1 MKRLLSKLT
10 YANVVATL
18 CLFLVLG
25 GGAAFAAGKLGKN
38 TVGAKQLKNNAVTA
52 AKIKNGAVTAAKIQ
66 NGAITGTKVDL
77 GTLGTVPSATKATTA
92 DSATTAKTATSAT
105 TAASAG
111 NANTV
116 NGRTISKVFVKIA
129 KGTNVPVVTV
139 GPYAFTAECTG
150 TGTVDN
156 FDVTTTSEDVSGQ
169 FTADGPNGSFFEY
182 ISGEETLSLD
192 KKGAT
197 DNSRGIATV
206 TMAQSSGAQ
215 WTAILGFEDVA
226 TFGGEPTCV
235 VQGEIIS

>member
-38 TVGAKQLKNNAVTA
+38 TVGSKQLKANAVTA
-52 AKIKNGAVTAAKIQ
+52 AKIKNGSISAAKIQ
-66 NGAITGTKVDL
+66 NGAITGSKVSL

-92 DSATTAKTATSAT
+92 DSAT

-116 NGRTISKVFVKIA
+116 NGRTISKVFVKIP
-129 KGTNVPVVTV
+129 KGSDLPIVTL
-139 GPYAFTAECTG
+139 GPYAFSAECSATG
-150 TGTVDN
+150 SVEN
-156 FDVTTTSEDVSGQ
+156 FQITTNTENVSAQ
-169 FTADGPNGSFFEY
+169 ISADGNVGSFFEY
-182 ISGEETLSLD
+182 ISGEETVSLD

-197 DNSRGIATV
+197 DNGRGIATV

-215 WTAILGFEDVA
+215 WTAILGFEDTT
-226 TFGGEPTCV
+226 TFGVEATCV